1 MFTLNLIV
9 SKRKKKNHLQQQSKK
24 EHLLTKNNKIMKKL
38 YITLS
43 IMLITLFA
51 QIAKAQVSTDSGTS
65 EFLKVE
71 SVSES
76 TDGTYN
82 FKSFEVESPQAT
94 AYFMEM
100 WLLPS
105 RMSDGTYSPLYVYA
119 NDVYIGTINPTVA
132 NWQSARLEP
141 ETLNLAEGKNVI
153 TVATAAPETPGVETI
168 KLAQNSLDA
177 SFSSDAYTQYLENAI
192 EGKEFAIETENE
204 EIMTLSA
211 SSDAAS
217 PVYYANVD
225 LKYSFWKTFSF
236 TKDQEIFF
244 TSSSDIEHTID
255 VQFYGTRNVPILPP
269 KSPGILDSLGVIKY
283 KTTLT
288 FRPIYLYTP
297 ATSAEMQGLSW
308 SGLSEKALNSTK
320 QVGTVKITI
329 PQTGLYLVRMH
340 SKEIGELSVAD
351 LNVNGEYYYEDAPI
365 YFSYVPCRIPADGI
379 EYASMTNCYSSS
391 DNPMIFIHGGG
402 SDKLVG
408 YNNNGESSKL
418 TEYGLS
424 SLDAYISQVYYMP
437 TTGISVSNYSSSNP
451 DSKCS
456 IYARVA
462 NGNHANAAKAMRNEL
477 SSTTSIGDVNDNN
490 ANSLSIS
497 IQGNLLNICS
507 DIGIKS
513 VKVYALS
520 GSTLAHFTCNGTETH
535 VSMPSTMGKGIYV
548 VSVETKQGIS
558 SRKLVV
564 R

>member
-24 EHLLTKNNKIMKKL
+24 EHLLTKNNKNMKKL

-211 SSDAAS
+211 SSDAVS

-236 TKDQEIFF
+236 TKNQEIFI

-288 FRPIYLYTP
+288 LRPIYLYTP

-308 SGLSEKALNSTK
+308 SRPSEKALNSTK

-365 YFSYVPCRIPADGI
+365 YFSYVPCKIPADGI

-490 ANSLSIS
+490 TNSLSIS

-535 VSMPSTMGKGIYV
+535 VSMPSIMGKGIYV